1 MAERYFTT
9 RKCDM
14 RYEKCCKFLRGGW
27 NERSL
32 SPFLFFFIFFWKLL
46 KSLSFWNRSRVKVNE
61 RRRVETAEIGSS
73 RQIYFWRR
81 RRSGMKF
88 QFGTGAIAPRDSANS
103 VTIFLDYQ
111 PVRPRHKVAGTRC
124 STGETTHVRYG
135 LIGRAREFSVTSW
148 RFFFFSI
155 RLFTLPSRYFTFQT
169 RVTRVLYSRASGYFF
184 KIFLFFCIRYCLHI

>member
-14 RYEKCCKFLRGGW
+14 RYEKCCKFLRGEW

-61 RRRVETAEIGSS
+61 RRGVETAEIGSS
-73 RQIYFWRR
+73 RQIYFWRGGVR
-81 RRSGMKF
+81 GWNFSLARSLS
-88 QFGTGAIAPRDSANS
+88 PHDSANS

-148 RFFFFSI
+148 RFFFSRDSSYSSI
-155 RLFTLPSRYFTFQT
+155 Q
-169 RVTRVLYSRASGYFF
+169 
-184 KIFLFFCIRYCLHI
+184 IFYLSNARNTCFIYI

>member
-1 MAERYFTT
+1 MKWAKPF
-9 RKCDM
+9 
-14 RYEKCCKFLRGGW
+14 
-27 NERSL
+27 SL
-32 SPFLFFFIFFWKLL
+32 PFLFHFLL
-46 KSLSFWNRSRVKVNE
+46 ETVKVAFFLESFSSEGE
-61 RRRVETAEIGSS
+61 REKKSGNGGNRLVVADLLLEE
-73 RQIYFWRR
+73 

-88 QFGTGAIAPRDSANS
+88 QFGTVAIAPRDSANS

-169 RVTRVLYSRASGYFF
+169 RVTRVLYIIGPVD
-184 KIFLFFCIRYCLHI
+184 IFLKYFSSFVVHDIVYIFNHYTITN

>member
-61 RRRVETAEIGSS
+61 RRGVETAEIGSS

-88 QFGTGAIAPRDSANS
+88 QFGTVAIAPR
-103 VTIFLDYQ
+103 F
-111 PVRPRHKVAGTRC
+111 
-124 STGETTHVRYG
+124 
-135 LIGRAREFSVTSW
+135 REFRYNISRLSARSSSSQSCRNSLLNRRNYARPIRVNRESSWIFRNLVT
-148 RFFFFSI
+148 FFFFP
-155 RLFTLPSRYFTFQT
+155 RLLLLFHPDILPFK
-169 RVTRVLYSRASGYFF
+169 RA
-184 KIFLFFCIRYCLHI
+184 